1 MITINNFDE
10 FNKAINEH
18 ELCMVKIGTNWCG
31 PCKVVKKNIEDIE
44 KLHNDVYFIDVDA
57 DEADEIVSKYE
68 IRGVPVIL
76 IFKNGE
82 LISKTMG
89 VRTQADLE
97 DILN

>member
-1 MITINNFDE
+1 M
-10 FNKAINEH
+10 
-18 ELCMVKIGTNWCG
+18 
-31 PCKVVKKNIEDIE
+31 
-44 KLHNDVYFIDVDA
+44 YFIDVDA

>member
-1 MITINNFDE
+1 MGHA
-10 FNKAINEH
+10 K
-18 ELCMVKIGTNWCG
+18 LL
-31 PCKVVKKNIEDIE
+31 KKNIEDIE